1 MPRRSNSRN
10 RHRRIKQAYLD
21 ECRLEK
27 IVVMRNK
34 FRTVSAPLT
43 PAQKELL
50 LEVANHR
57 AREKWNNLELEA
69 LNYRRAG
76 IGLPPERD
84 LPPGDIP
91 YF

>member
-1 MPRRSNSRN
+1 MPRRSHSRN

-27 IVVMRNK
+27 TIAMRNK

-43 PAQKELL
+43 LEQKELL

-57 AREKWNNLELEA
+57 AREKWDKLKLEA

-76 IGLPPERD
+76 IGLPPEET
-84 LPPGDIP
+84 LPPGDP
-91 YF
+91 HF